1 MDDEP
6 LYVNARQYHRILK
19 RRVAR
24 AREAEVRRLS
34 QRKVCPHPPA
44 LVLSQSHL
52 TISDSTSYKR
62 SLFTYFSTHSTD
74 SSFPRFPTSSPST
87 RFCLFT

>member
-24 AREAEVRRLS
+24 AREAELRRLS
-34 QRKVCPHPPA
+34 QRKVCPPPRPHVPFPPLSYPA
-44 LVLSQSHL
+44 LLSVSV
-52 TISDSTSYKR
+52 ST
-62 SLFTYFSTHSTD
+62 
-74 SSFPRFPTSSPST
+74 
-87 RFCLFT
+87 

>member
-34 QRKVCPHPPA
+34 QRKVCPTPTFPIS
-44 LVLSQSHL
+44 LSLARFRLSHL
-52 TISDSTSYKR
+52 TIIPASDVI
-62 SLFTYFSTHSTD
+62 
-74 SSFPRFPTSSPST
+74 
-87 RFCLFT
+87 